1 MLRFRQAQ
9 NNDRKSADS
18 SEQSDCDVNIKVNF
32 IKNHFFS
39 FKLINFK

>member
-1 MLRFRQAQ
+1 MFGFRQAQ

-32 IKNHFFS
+32 IKILFFPH
-39 FKLINFK
+39 